1 MKRLLLG
8 STLALLSLYS
18 HIGLAKQ
25 AAESL
30 DQIVAVVNDD
40 IVTRS
45 ELNRNLNVIKM
56 QMSQGN
62 MPSPAANSLQK
73 QALDQLINKKLQLQI
88 AQQAG
93 ITISDND
100 LNQAISYIAKQNN
113 MSTGELYSRINQGG
127 MTTAEYKDMMRDQ
140 ITLQKLQQQEV
151 VGHLTVTEDEI
162 NAFMHTKVWRN
173 NTIREYHVQDIL
185 IPFNDETNAS
195 EIVSATQQAQTV
207 LAKLKQNPNADMS
220 QDNVQTTDLGWR
232 KIEEMPSLFT
242 KQLAGMQA
250 HDIAGPIEAPNGI
263 HVIRLAEVRSAGG
276 DIQAAPSRKQ
286 VEELLLQ
293 RKFAEA
299 VQTWVSKQRGQA
311 FIQTTLEA

>member
-8 STLALLSLYS
+8 STLALLSLYGT
-18 HIGLAKQ
+18 IGLAKQ

-40 IVTRS
+40 VVTRS
-45 ELNRNLNVIKM
+45 ELNRNLNMIKM
-56 QMSQGN
+56 QMAQGN
-62 MPSPAANSLQK
+62 TPAPSASLLQK

-93 ITISDND
+93 ITITDHD

-113 MSTGELYSRINQGG
+113 MSPDELYSRINQDG
-127 MTTAEYKDMMRDQ
+127 MSTADYKDMMRDQ

-151 VGHLTVTEDEI
+151 VGHITVTDDEI
-162 NAFMHTKVWRN
+162 NAFMHTNVWRN
-173 NTIREYHVQDIL
+173 NGIKEYHVQDIL
-185 IPFNDETNAS
+185 VPFTDDANAS
-195 EIVSATQQAQTV
+195 EVVTATQQAQAV
-207 LAKLKQNPNADMS
+207 LTKLKQNPNADIS

-232 KIEEMPSLFT
+232 KIDEMPSLFT
-242 KQLAGMQA
+242 KPLASMQA
-250 HDIAGPIEAPNGI
+250 HEVAGPIEAPNGI
-263 HVIRLAEVRSAGG
+263 HILRLAEVRGAGAN
-276 DIQAAPSRKQ
+276 IQAAPTRKQ

-311 FIQTTLEA
+311 FIQTKLEA